1 MSMGNVKLL
10 CDSHHG
16 VYLPHVWVKNTENIW
31 NIKQEDWDYLSDAS
45 NVEDEHYRDTWHDI
59 LSDAVYTDSNGVVWT
74 LYQDGDLFAVAYN
87 EMTEEDKEIF
97 WR

>member
-1 MSMGNVKLL
+1 MKNIELL

-16 VYLPHVWVKNTENIW
+16 QYLPSIWCNNTENIW
-31 NIKQEDWDYLSDAS
+31 GITQEYWDYIA
-45 NVEDEHYRDTWHDI
+45 DESHLDDETYWDIWHGI
-59 LSDAVYTDSNGVVWT
+59 LSNAAYTDSKGITWI
-74 LYQDGDLFAVAYN
+74 LHQDGDLFAVAYD